1 MKREL
6 KIGDKVVVVCG
17 LKSEKC
23 KFYDMGDTGIIK
35 ELCPDGALV
44 DFRNQENKEVYGT
57 GVYLM
62 REEYLSNWIKQ
73 DPKPRFHNA
82 QVGDEVYCRLNG
94 NGIIKSTTYSERY
107 LLECFFEK
115 YNSHREYNLDGR
127 HDYYCE
133 EAMLFYRKGE
143 EKYLTE
149 RPEPEVDWSK
159 AVGAKVKVCDL
170 IQDKAPEEMI
180 LAFYQP
186 ELKYSFWVYDVDRDD
201 IVYGYKYCSL
211 AEPCKPEWRK

>member
-1 MKREL
+1 
-6 KIGDKVVVVCG
+6 
-17 LKSEKC
+17 
-23 KFYDMGDTGIIK
+23 
-35 ELCPDGALV
+35 
-44 DFRNQENKEVYGT
+44 
-57 GVYLM
+57 M

-94 NGIIKSTTYSERY
+94 NGIVVAPNHTPSYASVFVSFGSGFRNIYYHIDDRLTDEAAEST
-107 LLECFFEK
+107 
-115 YNSHREYNLDGR
+115 
-127 HDYYCE
+127 
-133 EAMLFYRKGE
+133 LFYRKGK

-149 RPEPEVDWSK
+149 RPESEVDWAK
-159 AVGAKVKVCDL
+159 AAGAKVKVCDL
-170 IQDKAPEEMI
+170 IQDKEPEEMI
-180 LAFYQP
+180 LAFYKP

>member
-1 MKREL
+1 METEF
-6 KIGDKVVVVCG
+6 KIGDKIVVIFAPGSKVG
-17 LKSEKC
+17 
-23 KFYDMGDTGIIK
+23 KFYNSGDIGTIKHINSEGIIVNFN
-35 ELCPDGALV
+35 DQ
-44 DFRNQENKEVYGT
+44 NNKEVYFT
-57 GVYLM
+57 GVCLLQSECIRKYV
-62 REEYLSNWIKQ
+62 EE
-73 DPKPRFHNA
+73 KPRFHNA

-94 NGIIKSTTYSERY
+94 KGIIKSTTYSERY